1 MSDVKRGFS
10 FNVNNSPITTVVADG
25 KLWLAFYQL
34 GEALGVGNLRK
45 SLTNHVTDSDLT
57 YFLME
62 NEHSGLN
69 RHRFISEKGVFSI
82 LQGRRDGK
90 TDSLRLAIR
99 DSIVPALKADRL
111 NIDPIDVDKDA
122 DLNIYYFNL
131 NKKRLTAV
139 FIDNDIYFRK
149 GDVAEIIKI
158 HQPAFD
164 KYVREHA
171 TKKSACLLNI
181 PNKVNVTTR
190 ASFVSNNGLRRIL
203 IDRGGQLCDDLRQFI
218 AMTVVPK
225 MTPAIPE
232 SLANDSEV
240 KTTIPKK
247 DCTATSCPL
256 CESRCQAGSTD
267 SGFITNNGACLRCCF
282 GKGKEEIQ
290 VMLLAKEKLKDDTFN
305 DDTPAQTFGQSLNV
319 RFDAAVGSDRG
330 AAFFNKAYDAASER
344 MNEHQLSV
352 ECDAPKAAQILNE
365 AVATMVERG
374 KSYDKNGNGAER
386 SMDKIVA
393 MFEALTSIKMT
404 PAQGY
409 KFMACL
415 KLARSEQGEHKE
427 DNYLD
432 GAAYMALAGEA
443 SCSEVSA

>member
-1 MSDVKRGFS
+1 MSDVKRSFS

-99 DSIVPALKADRL
+99 DNIVPALKADRL

-149 GDVAEIIKI
+149 GDVAELIKI

-171 TKKSACLLNI
+171 TKKSVCLLNI

-190 ASFVSNNGLRRIL
+190 ASFVSIGEVNRIL
-203 IDRGGQLCDDLRQFI
+203 IDRGGQLCDDLREFI

-225 MTPAIPE
+225 MTPDVPVGLPSKQAKKLLRKLEFIDFDALFDQQTASGIDIKRDNLVNTQAVTECANQELE
-232 SLANDSEV
+232 SVSTEAVSE
-240 KTTIPKK
+240 PKNTLNK
-247 DCTATSCPL
+247 INQSCSGL
-256 CESRCQAGSTD
+256 GSKIHD
-267 SGFITNNGACLRCCF
+267 IRVNKPKAD
-282 GKGKEEIQ
+282 
-290 VMLLAKEKLKDDTFN
+290 LAKKLFEFQIDTRF
-305 DDTPAQTFGQSLNV
+305 FKLNIT
-319 RFDAAVGSDRG
+319 
-330 AAFFNKAYDAASER
+330 
-344 MNEHQLSV
+344 
-352 ECDAPKAAQILNE
+352 IL
-365 AVATMVERG
+365 
-374 KSYDKNGNGAER
+374 
-386 SMDKIVA
+386 
-393 MFEALTSIKMT
+393 
-404 PAQGY
+404 
-409 KFMACL
+409 
-415 KLARSEQGEHKE
+415 
-427 DNYLD
+427 
-432 GAAYMALAGEA
+432 
-443 SCSEVSA
+443 